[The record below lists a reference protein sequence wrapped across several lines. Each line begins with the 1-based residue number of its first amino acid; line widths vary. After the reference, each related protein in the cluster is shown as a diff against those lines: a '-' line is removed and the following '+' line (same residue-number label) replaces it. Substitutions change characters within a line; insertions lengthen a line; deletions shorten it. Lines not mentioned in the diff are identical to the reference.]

1 MNANRVLLQN
11 KYSRVIEQFAQKENI
26 PLEKALDIF
35 YNSTLYRLMSEGVS
49 DLHCMSDAYLAQEL
63 EDEVNSE
70 KQE

>member
-11 KYSRVIEQFAQKENI
+11 KYSRVIEQFAQKESI

-35 YNSTLYRLMSEGVS
+35 YNSMLYRLMSEGVS

-63 EDEVNSE
+63 EDEVNLE
-70 KQE
+70 KHE